1 MASGREECFWRAKLR
16 VMNERFKSRLDENV
30 FEGVRE
36 PEIHHGL
43 RPAASTLLH
52 GVFTDMCFCDETQEY
67 LLLDR
72 GVEIQRYS
80 MQGKLLRPSFS
91 LEPTQTF
98 SRVQWF
104 PASRPSSRGC
114 LVCHEPEAENIWILG
129 RSGDELQC
137 LKNEFY
143 TKALYHEPSRNELV
157 VVGSHQTTKY
167 SLDDKEQTERELESS
182 KALAYSDPEF
192 GPTWQLDCSA
202 LIPQTALPARLVASY
217 LTTLYLMPLE
227 VDADSVSEGPVEFL
241 GKRSNASKAPISAI
255 HFHASTSWIIL
266 GDQLGNVVAW
276 NLKFECVMSHTG
288 AHSSKLTLIVS
299 HPSICGFLS
308 CGLLGDKL
316 QVWSCNFRD
325 KIESFD
331 QLGVV
336 KAITV
341 NEKAAT
347 VVTLGT
353 GLDYL
358 TMRQVYCFFA
368 PLTSKAR
375 SLMSTSCPMYPTR
388 VIAASEDNS
397 VRMFSS
403 CGKQLNLQILP
414 EDDLHVVAAVLSGDR
429 KQLFTIILKTGEILV
444 SDASVCPM
452 KFRKVFVNDASK
464 VTCITVYEHFD
475 EIRDSDGHPKKP
487 RIFYPI
493 SILVIAGTEEGNLIV
508 LNPDTG
514 KPEYVSPAHTASVV
528 QLKSSVYSKRVISLG
543 SERCVKVWRIFAD
556 LAKPLALYYVL
567 HFVVPITHVSFM
579 GKILCMANSSENSQV
594 HQVLMED
601 TADRIRLEHHSSKD
615 HTATIMDMITSE
627 TLGLCATSSRDNT
640 VRIWDEENCLIKI
653 LVINTCALHITF
665 SSVIGDIVFSAGRH
679 LYKIPHENY
688 LPPKY
693 RAKVVA
699 NDLLEE
705 KDEDTILEDSE
716 YKLYDDIVDRNSML
730 RPVSSIP
737 LASIDIRNADNP
749 RVDLL
754 IQKQIC
760 ALYQERDE
768 DIKRI
773 KDRLI
778 APTKIVED
786 RALMTKETWDKY
798 VNDLLSSMT
807 RPPAE
812 KPDYDFQN
820 IQESKLAEVKTYNE
834 RGVFQMLFGYS
845 VDEIDDTENL
855 AELIRD
861 SKLPLNGFLPNSILY
876 KTKELVEPL
885 TESVESLVKEPVK
898 YRYPAKFY
906 MDEDEEPTEAR
917 ESIRL
922 SQLMAVDDLKN
933 EKEEE

>member
-43 RPAASTLLH
+43 RAAASTLLH

-67 LLLDR
+67 LLLNR

-104 PASRPSSRGC
+104 PASRPSSQGC
-114 LVCHEPEAENIWILG
+114 LVCHEPEAENIWILE

-182 KALAYSDPEF
+182 KALTYSDPEF

-202 LIPQTALPARLVASY
+202 LIPQTACLSDSKFKALYAKYYYARNMTVPARLVASY

-227 VDADSVSEGPVEFL
+227 VDADSLSEGPVEFL

-331 QLGVV
+331 QLGGV

-341 NEKAAT
+341 NEEAAT

-353 GLDYL
+353 RLDYL
-358 TMRQVYCFFA
+358 TMRQSDTISVCS
-368 PLTSKAR
+368 SKVR
-375 SLMSTSCPMYPTR
+375 SLTSTSCPMYPTR

-452 KFRKVFVNDASK
+452 KFKKVFVNDAAK

-475 EIRDSDGHPKKP
+475 EIRDSDGHPK
-487 RIFYPI
+487 R
-493 SILVIAGTEEGNLIV
+493 TDEGNLIV

-514 KPEYVSPAHTASVV
+514 KPEYAHTASVV

-567 HFVVPITHVSFM
+567 HFVVPIIHVSFM

-594 HQVLMED
+594 HQVLMEN

-615 HTATIMDMITSE
+615 HTAKIMDMITSE

-640 VRIWDEENCLIKI
+640 VRIWDEENCLTKI

-665 SSVIGDIVFSAGRH
+665 SSVIGDIVF
-679 LYKIPHENY
+679 N

-705 KDEDTILEDSE
+705 KDEDAILEDSE
-716 YKLYDDIVDRNSML
+716 YKVYDDIVDRNSML

-737 LASIDIRNADNP
+737 LASIDITNADNP

-812 KPDYDFQN
+812 TPDYDFQN
-820 IQESKLAEVKTYNE
+820 IQKSKSAQVKTYNE

-885 TESVESLVKEPVK
+885 IESVESLVKEPVK
-898 YRYPAKFY
+898 YRYPAEFY
-906 MDEDEEPTEAR
+906 MDEDEELTEAR

-933 EKEEE
+933 EKEES